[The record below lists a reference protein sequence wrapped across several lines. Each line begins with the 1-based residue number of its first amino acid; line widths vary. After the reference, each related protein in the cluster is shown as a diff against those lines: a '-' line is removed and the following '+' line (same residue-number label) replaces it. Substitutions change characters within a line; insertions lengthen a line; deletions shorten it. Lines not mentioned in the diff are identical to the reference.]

1 MLTNSLSRQASREP
15 GAPTL
20 PATTSHNDI
29 SVAIMSRKITRRR
42 RTRVVERLLAVEIPV
57 PQSRGLDRP
66 SRRASQVRDLS
77 DTRGSTQ
84 RFLAVEI
91 PVPQSNRMDR
101 PSCRALIPVPE
112 SKTAD
117 RSSCEALV
125 PVPESKRAD
134 RSSRGAFIQVPES
147 RTANRPSRR
156 AFKLGDPLE
165 LSESTR
171 QEIPVPPISGGPSM
185 AETNLSASSRPES
198 NSGSLTRRIIARLW
212 GILSFRRPRTLDH
225 RRLLRRLRSSRWDL
239 GRLFRF
245 NRLTTTAQAAPGT
258 NFGHV
263 AVRSVGTQAYLA
275 DHIPKW
281 ETIFSSGNAQALPW
295 TNVGHVAVR
304 SVGTQTYLVDDI
316 PRRETVLSSE
326 NAQAAPGTNV
336 GQVAVISV
344 ETQTS
349 PVDDIPR
356 RETALSS
363 ENAQAA
369 PGTNVSHVA
378 VRSVESQTSPI
389 DDIPRRETVLSSE
402 NVQAVPGMIV
412 NHVAVRSVETQT
424 SRVDDIPRPE
434 TAVSSEN
441 IRSSASG
448 QLGQFSMRKAARRT
462 QVALA
467 KDDAAKIDNP
477 QTQEEPRPQP
487 VLKSILKKRGP
498 PPPSEPLYGDPH
510 RARTDTGML
519 FRDYEDGS
527 VLRSARILE
536 GKLRRTAAAMH
547 RDKSKEVQSPAIR
560 ILNLTGKFR
569 VPSPTSSEDSK
580 LSDVTCGAGL
590 RSSQAGLEATTSND
604 ELSLAGFELWQ
615 AGLQTT
621 VADFGQEI
629 GKSSAAAVEVPQM
642 ERQRGLLVE
651 TQENAQP
658 FNDSTHN
665 EAGNNFEQMDCEP
678 DVEPTVVDDLHFRSA
693 DEHLAGASPI
703 VRAQVNPM
711 WTEADRQVAAEDFAG
726 PTTSIPILSGPN
738 TKGDEQDA
746 DAMDTAPDIVANK
759 AVVNRVPVNSAD
771 EYLATVSPRVR
782 AYLNSIWTE
791 EDRRVAVEDFAR
803 EMEFRQGQAAEP
815 PPIVAGSTDN
825 NVVDVG
831 QEANVADSRASTMV
845 RASMDAYLT
854 TIPPGIRAHVDSMWT
869 EQAEQAAIAGFAR
882 EFAIFQACEDL
893 CERMRE

>member
-1 MLTNSLSRQASREP
+1 MLTNSQSRQASREP

-57 PQSRGLDRP
+57 PESRGLDRP
-66 SRRASQVRDLS
+66 SRRASQVRDIS

-112 SKTAD
+112 SKTAG

-156 AFKLGDPLE
+156 AFKLGDLLE

-212 GILSFRRPRTLDH
+212 GISPFRRPRTLDP

-281 ETIFSSGNAQALPW
+281 ETVFSSGNAQAVPW

-304 SVGTQTYLVDDI
+304 SVGTQTYPLDDI

-336 GQVAVISV
+336 GHVAVRSV

-356 RETALSS
+356 S
-363 ENAQAA
+363 
-369 PGTNVSHVA
+369 
-378 VRSVESQTSPI
+378 
-389 DDIPRRETVLSSE
+389 
-402 NVQAVPGMIV
+402 
-412 NHVAVRSVETQT
+412 
-424 SRVDDIPRPE
+424 E

-448 QLGQFSMRKAARRT
+448 QLGQFSIRKAARRT

-510 RARTDTGML
+510 RARPDTGML

-547 RDKSKEVQSPAIR
+547 RDKSNEVQSPAIR

-678 DVEPTVVDDLHFRSA
+678 DVEPAVVDDLHFRSA

-893 CERMRE
+893 SERMRE